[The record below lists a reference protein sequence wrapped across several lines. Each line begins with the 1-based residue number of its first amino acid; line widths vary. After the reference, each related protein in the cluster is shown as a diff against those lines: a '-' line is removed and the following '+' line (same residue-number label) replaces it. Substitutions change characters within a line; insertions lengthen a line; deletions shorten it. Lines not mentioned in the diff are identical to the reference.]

1 MELSRRCRLGL
12 YSAAVLLSAFLGVLF
27 FSETTSPLY
36 HDWGYDS
43 AMFQTIGKYWAEGT
57 LPYTG
62 LFDHKGP
69 IIFLINAAGYALAG
83 RTGVFALQVV
93 FLAASEWLAYRML
106 RPRFS
111 RAVALGAALLLP
123 VVLAAN
129 WSEGNTTEEY
139 ILPLLFAS
147 YSYIYIYIDGIYK
160 NNCVEHKPRYAFL
173 YGVCFAFALM
183 TRVTNALG
191 VCVGVAIITVL
202 LAVRGRW
209 RNLAANAAAFI
220 AGAAVLIVP
229 LCVYFAAHGALYDM
243 WYGTLLFNLDYSAA
257 SGTEISGL
265 VSLLVLLRRNI
276 AGWCLIF
283 AAAWGLVFKKRG
295 RGASAFWL
303 AVAGVNTLFIYT
315 LNDYAHYGIVLLPFA
330 YLALCELASPELKE
344 GAAKLSRALAVAMAA
359 VVLISCA
366 AKIYKDKTVVYPP
379 QSREEYGDDYMPLL
393 DMIPDDE
400 RDSFIAMD
408 CPRRLYLKSDLKP
421 AFRFF
426 TLQQWMSVNSA
437 DFAAMLHD
445 EFAESRVRWVLRF
458 ELYDVPL
465 VTEDVIAESYTR
477 VASSPAGIYS
487 LYRLND

>member
-12 YSAAVLLSAFLGVLF
+12 CSAAVLLSAFLGVLF

-69 IIFLINAAGYALAG
+69 VIFLINAAGYALAG

-111 RAVALGAALLLP
+111 RGVALSAALLLP

-139 ILPLLFAS
+139 ILPLLFGS
-147 YSYIYIYIDGIYK
+147 YLCMRSYLAKVERGQ
-160 NNCVEHKPRYAFL
+160 VEHGARGAFL

-183 TRVTNALG
+183 TRATNALG
-191 VCVGVAIITVL
+191 VCVGVAIITAA
-202 LAVRGRW
+202 LAVHGMW

-229 LCVYFAAHGALYDM
+229 FCVYFAAHGALYDM

-257 SGTEISGL
+257 SGTEINGL
-265 VSLLVLLRRNI
+265 VTLLVLLRRNI

-283 AAAWGLVFKKRG
+283 AAAWGPVFKKRG
-295 RGASAFWL
+295 RGTSAFWL

-330 YLALCELASPELKE
+330 YLALCELASPELKA
-344 GAAKLSRALAVAMAA
+344 GAMKLSRALAVAMAA

-393 DMIPDDE
+393 EMIPDNE

-408 CPRRLYLKSDLKP
+408 CPRRLYLKSGLKP

-437 DFAAMLHD
+437 DFADMLHD